1 MASGHRCRQDRDR
14 VKAILRNLKNYWRH
28 EPPVG
33 TVRFGSLRRVRPIS
47 NVFGF
52 DRGQPIDRYYIEKFL
67 TERADDIC
75 GRVLEIA
82 EAEYT
87 RKFGGSRVVRSDVL
101 HAVAGNPN
109 ATLIGDLVTGSGIPK
124 DAFDCI
130 ILTQTLQFIYDM
142 PNAVKTTYQALKP
155 GGIVHATF
163 SGISRIASYDMERWG
178 EYWRVTDRSA
188 QRLFADVFG
197 EANVA
202 VETFGNVLAACA
214 FLHGLS
220 AHELRKRELD
230 VHDPD
235 YQITIAVR
243 AMRPVA

>member
-1 MASGHRCRQDRDR
+1 
-14 VKAILRNLKNYWRH
+14 
-28 EPPVG
+28 
-33 TVRFGSLRRVRPIS
+33 
-47 NVFGF
+47 
-52 DRGQPIDRYYIEKFL
+52 
-67 TERADDIC
+67 
-75 GRVLEIA
+75 
-82 EAEYT
+82 
-87 RKFGGSRVVRSDVL
+87 
-101 HAVAGNPN
+101 
-109 ATLIGDLVTGSGIPK
+109 
-124 DAFDCI
+124 
-130 ILTQTLQFIYDM
+130 M

-197 EANVA
+197 KANVA